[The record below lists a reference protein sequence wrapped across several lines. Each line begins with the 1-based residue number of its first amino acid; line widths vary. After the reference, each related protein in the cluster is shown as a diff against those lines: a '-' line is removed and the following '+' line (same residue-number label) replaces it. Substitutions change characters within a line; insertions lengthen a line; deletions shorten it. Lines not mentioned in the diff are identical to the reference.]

1 MHLATLAI
9 PRMFGTTATAT
20 TSTTVSVIGREIEIE
35 IETSVRETGDTIT
48 MTGNQ
53 RIEIREI
60 ETRETEILGT
70 CEIRAMFEIRT
81 TVKGKGI
88 TGTPAIETCAT
99 PGTLA
104 MSGTVICEIHATL
117 GI

>member
-1 MHLATLAI
+1 
-9 PRMFGTTATAT
+9 MFGTTATAT

-60 ETRETEILGT
+60 ETREIETRETEILGT

-99 PGTLA
+99 LGTFAMPGTV
-104 MSGTVICEIHATL
+104 TREIYATL

>member
-9 PRMFGTTATAT
+9 PRTFEATATAT
-20 TSTTVSVIGREIEIE
+20 TSTNVSVIGREIETE
-35 IETSVRETGDTIT
+35 IETFVRETGDTIT
-48 MTGNQ
+48 MTDNQ
-53 RIEIREI
+53 RIEIHEI
-60 ETRETEILGT
+60 ETREKEILGT